1 MGSLA
6 ESPSDQLAPGD
17 QSRVIEFLA
26 RPETHG
32 VRQVQRLETHGNLVF
47 LAGESAYKIK
57 RAARF
62 GYMDFSTLE
71 KRRCACHREVEVN
84 RRWAPDLY
92 IGCVPI
98 ARRPDGSLALGGAG
112 EIVEWAVHMRRFD
125 QNDLLSVRA
134 ERGPLERDLS
144 MQLAQAVLASHS
156 KAVIATSTSGIAPYR
171 DLVASLCRGL
181 AAANVFDADATSR
194 LKAALHEQLDR
205 SAAVVDERAE
215 HGFVRRCHGDLHLA
229 NIVLQEGQPTLYD
242 ALEFD
247 EALATID
254 MLYDLAFLL
263 MDLDVQGQRPAAN
276 VVLNRYLQRS
286 GEKLDL
292 HGLTALPLFLALR
305 AAIRAVVTSD
315 RAAQQS
321 GHARERD
328 LARARCYLAAG
339 LAYATPAPPQLV
351 VVSGLS
357 GTGKT
362 TLGASLAPLLGRAP
376 GAVHFRS
383 DLERKVLAG
392 VGELERLPASAYTPE
407 ARQRIYRHLH
417 DKAASVLR
425 AQHAVILDAVYDSE
439 PERREV
445 EDLANSLGV
454 PLHGLWLQADAAT
467 LIARVE
473 ARRGDASDATPD
485 VVRHQLAADIGPLS
499 PRWHRL
505 DAGSSA
511 GDTLRAATSIIGD
524 AR

>member
-1 MGSLA
+1 
-6 ESPSDQLAPGD
+6 
-17 QSRVIEFLA
+17 
-26 RPETHG
+26 
-32 VRQVQRLETHGNLVF
+32 
-47 LAGESAYKIK
+47 
-57 RAARF
+57 
-62 GYMDFSTLE
+62 
-71 KRRCACHREVEVN
+71 
-84 RRWAPDLY
+84 
-92 IGCVPI
+92 
-98 ARRPDGSLALGGAG
+98 
-112 EIVEWAVHMRRFD
+112 
-125 QNDLLSVRA
+125 
-134 ERGPLERDLS
+134 
-144 MQLAQAVLASHS
+144 
-156 KAVIATSTSGIAPYR
+156 
-171 DLVASLCRGL
+171 
-181 AAANVFDADATSR
+181 
-194 LKAALHEQLDR
+194 
-205 SAAVVDERAE
+205 
-215 HGFVRRCHGDLHLA
+215 LA
-229 NIVLQEGQPTLYD
+229 NIVLQQGQPTLYD

-254 MLYDLAFLL
+254 LLYDLAFLL

-511 GDTLRAATSIIGD
+511 GDTLRAATSIIRD